1 MRELSASGFDRLMI
15 KIKTAR
21 GKLTK
26 EKEVKRLFAKGLSK
40 SEIARQIGIGRTSV
54 RRMLA

>member
-1 MRELSASGFDRLMI
+1 MI

-26 EKEVKRLFAKGLSK
+26 EKEVKSLFAKGLSK